1 MGLFNRKKETPQ
13 PILHEHTWKDMPW
26 YLERTFDPDKNIG
39 ECRIIEPYIC
49 IVCGAR
55 KNIPLE
61 NYVWQGL
68 TSAQR
73 DFRVQAI
80 MEKYKDYLQ
89 PRAVVED
96 MINNILLVKDV
107 HHLHMMEERMG
118 LPYRGVGTSE
128 KTLAKNTI
136 KLAPDVPKIAVGE

>member
-1 MGLFNRKKETPQ
+1 MGLFNRKKETPL

-26 YLERTFDPDKNIG
+26 YIVRTFDPDENVG
-39 ECRIIEPYIC
+39 NCQIIEPYIC

-55 KNIPLE
+55 KDVELE
-61 NYVWQGL
+61 TYTWQSL
-68 TSAQR
+68 TPTQR
-73 DFRVQAI
+73 DARVQAI

-107 HHLHMMEERMG
+107 HHLHMMEERLG

-136 KLAPDVPKIAVGE
+136 KTAPGVPKIATGE